1 MDDKDD
7 RMRAN
12 DLLKYLLPI
21 CLIPIVVGFCWS
33 CSPKIVEKIV
43 TEVRD
48 TTIVEIHERLV
59 HDTVKVEIPVII
71 ENNVTPADSSHL
83 ENEYAVS
90 DAYIKD
96 GLLHHSLRTKGGT
109 IEVPVDI
116 PVADTTTTHNHY
128 ENHEDIHEKIKE
140 VEKPLSRWK
149 SFKLGAFWW
158 LILSIFGLLGW
169 IFKKPLLNLL
179 KTLL

>member
-1 MDDKDD
+1 MKVKFT
-7 RMRAN
+7 RLATLSPGRVLSLGIILM
-12 DLLKYLLPI
+12 L
-21 CLIPIVVGFCWS
+21 VS
-33 CSPKIVEKIV
+33 CSPRIVEKIV

-48 TTIVEIHERLV
+48 TTIVEIHERIV

-128 ENHEDIHEKIKE
+128 ENHEDNHEKIKE
-140 VEKPLSRWK
+140 VEKPLSKWK
-149 SFKLGAFWW
+149 SFKLDCFWW
-158 LILSIFGLLGW
+158 LILMISALLGW
-169 IFKKPLLNLL
+169 TFRKPIVKLL
-179 KTLL
+179 KTILK

>member
-1 MDDKDD
+1 
-7 RMRAN
+7 MRKAILIAA
-12 DLLKYLLPI
+12 LL
-21 CLIPIVVGFCWS
+21 VVS

-48 TTIVEIHERLV
+48 TTIVEIHERIV

-83 ENEYAVS
+83 ENDYAVS
-90 DAYIKD
+90 DAYVKD

-116 PVADTTTTHNHY
+116 PVADTATTHNHY
-128 ENHEDIHEKIKE
+128 ENHEDTHERIKE

-149 SFKLGAFWW
+149 SFKLDSFWW
-158 LILSIFGLLGW
+158 LILMISALLGW
-169 IFKKPLLNLL
+169 TFRKPIVKLL
-179 KTLL
+179 KTILK